1 LAWQN
6 KANYWKTRKENEGK
20 ESELISDEKAIKDL
34 SNTVAQWYKTT
45 QRTVLEAF

>member
-1 LAWQN
+1 MVQN
-6 KANYWKTRKENEGK
+6 KVNDWKTRKENEGK